1 MKKIPLDASL
11 QSVERRYVT
20 VEGPARPGM
29 NSCGGTQNNRRKVV
43 AGDSMASGGTK
54 GTSVEHLALIKI
66 MGAFFLF
73 QRVDQNKKEGY
84 GKRASVGV

>member
-1 MKKIPLDASL
+1 
-11 QSVERRYVT
+11 
-20 VEGPARPGM
+20 
-29 NSCGGTQNNRRKVV
+29 
-43 AGDSMASGGTK
+43 MASGGTK